1 MIMPRGVRR
10 FALTAHVAAS
20 VGWLGA
26 VVVFLALAVI
36 GLTSQDNQTVRA
48 AYLVMEPAA
57 RHVLVPFALASLL
70 TGIIQ
75 SLGTTWGLF
84 RHYWVIVKLVLTV
97 CSTIILLTYMQT
109 FRFMAAVAADPAAG
123 TDEVRNAS
131 PGLHAG
137 LAVMVLIATT
147 LLAVYKPRGMTHY
160 GWRKVHGS
168 ASAAP

>member
-26 VVVFLALAVI
+26 VVVFLGLAVI
-36 GLTSQDNQTVRA
+36 GLTSQDDQTARA

-57 RHVLVPFALASLL
+57 RYVLVPLALASLL

-109 FRFMAAVAADPAAG
+109 FRFMAGVAADPAVG
-123 TDEVRNAS
+123 TGEVRNAS
-131 PGLHAG
+131 PALHAV
-137 LAVMVLIATT
+137 LAVMALIATT
-147 LLAVYKPRGMTHY
+147 LLAVYKPRGLTRY

-168 ASAAP
+168 ALPAP